1 MCVVFYWHLYAIL
14 ASFQKTKNVMLCYV
28 IRGCDKGQKHKA
40 MPKNVKEELK
50 SFPITSK
57 VMK

>member
-1 MCVVFYWHLYAIL
+1 
-14 ASFQKTKNVMLCYV
+14 MLCYV

-57 VMK
+57 VMIIIPCNMVIAFNIALFIKDNF